1 MGKYGE
7 EDKYQLDDSHFAK
20 KSTKIIS
27 VKLGNLELVAGS
39 DEQDKYQLDDSQ
51 FANDKNKW
59 MLSGFYRYR
68 VYFYRHFM

>member
-1 MGKYGE
+1 MARRTNISSMT
-7 EDKYQLDDSHFAK
+7 LILLK
-20 KSTKIIS
+20 KSKIIS

-39 DEQDKYQLDDSQ
+39 DELDKYQLDDSQ